1 MARGQDPAGCGRARL
16 SAAKQGG
23 EGDGS
28 EVTTHDAD
36 AFAAMAERLQ
46 GTNVS
51 PQTFLATDYL
61 NHFNEVVM
69 LLGMLGDM
77 PEMFEDV
84 AAWAPK
90 SYPDHFRDSSI
101 ADREIA
107 IEAYALAPERY
118 RRPFD
123 DTVAQA
129 DKVVAHAVALLGAA
143 IEAGDTERVAMIGAS
158 ASQILQKLIDV
169 ASGII
174 HGSEKGMSQ
183 AEIDLVIGE

>member
-1 MARGQDPAGCGRARL
+1 MSPEEMAKRL
-16 SAAKQGG
+16 
-23 EGDGS
+23 E
-28 EVTTHDAD
+28 
-36 AFAAMAERLQ
+36 
-46 GTNVS
+46 GTNIS

-90 SYPDHFRDSSI
+90 SYPDHFRDSSFSDRDLAI
-101 ADREIA
+101 AAYEIA
-107 IEAYALAPERY
+107 PARY

-123 DTVAQA
+123 DTIAQA
-129 DKVVAHAVALLGAA
+129 ERIVARSVAEIGLAIEGGETERVALLG
-143 IEAGDTERVAMIGAS
+143 ENAS
-158 ASQILQKLIDV
+158 RILQKLIDV

-183 AEIDLVIGE
+183 AEVDAFIGEP

>member
-1 MARGQDPAGCGRARL
+1 MAARL
-16 SAAKQGG
+16 
-23 EGDGS
+23 E
-28 EVTTHDAD
+28 
-36 AFAAMAERLQ
+36 

-69 LLGMLGDM
+69 LLGMLADM

-90 SYPDHFRDSSI
+90 SYVDHFRDSSI

-107 IEAYALAPERY
+107 VEAYALAPERY

-123 DTVAQA
+123 DTIAQAEKVVAQA
-129 DKVVAHAVALLGAA
+129 VALIGPA
-143 IEAGDTERVAMIGAS
+143 IEAEDSERVAAIGAS

-183 AEIDLVIGE
+183 AEIDIVIGDP

>member
-1 MARGQDPAGCGRARL
+1 MSPEEMAKRL
-16 SAAKQGG
+16 
-23 EGDGS
+23 E
-28 EVTTHDAD
+28 
-36 AFAAMAERLQ
+36 
-46 GTNVS
+46 GTNIS

-90 SYPDHFRDSSI
+90 SYPDHFRDSSFSDRDLAI
-101 ADREIA
+101 AAYEI
-107 IEAYALAPERY
+107 APERY

-123 DTVAQA
+123 DTIAQA
-129 DKVVAHAVALLGAA
+129 ERIVARSVAEIGRA
-143 IEAGDTERVAMIGAS
+143 IEAGEDERVAFLGENAS
-158 ASQILQKLIDV
+158 RILQKLIDV

-183 AEIDLVIGE
+183 AEVDAFIGEP

>member
-1 MARGQDPAGCGRARL
+1 MTGASAGGTMSAAEMAARL
-16 SAAKQGG
+16 
-23 EGDGS
+23 E
-28 EVTTHDAD
+28 
-36 AFAAMAERLQ
+36 
-46 GTNVS
+46 GTNIS

-90 SYPDHFRDSSI
+90 SYADHFRDSNFSDRDLAI
-101 ADREIA
+101 A
-107 IEAYALAPERY
+107 AYEMAPARY

-123 DTVAQA
+123 DTIAQA
-129 DKVVAHAVALLGAA
+129 ERVVARSVAEIGCAIDAGETGRAALLG
-143 IEAGDTERVAMIGAS
+143 ES
-158 ASQILQKLIDV
+158 ASRILQKLIDV

-183 AEIDLVIGE
+183 AEVDAFIGGP

>member
-1 MARGQDPAGCGRARL
+1 M
-16 SAAKQGG
+16 
-23 EGDGS
+23 
-28 EVTTHDAD
+28 TTIDAD
-36 AFAAMAERLQ
+36 AFAAMAARLE

-69 LLGMLGDM
+69 LLGMLADM

-90 SYPDHFRDSSI
+90 SYVDHFRDSSI
-101 ADREIA
+101 ADRDIA
-107 IEAYALAPERY
+107 VEAYALAPERY

-123 DTVAQA
+123 DTIVQA
-129 DKVVAHAVALLGAA
+129 EKVVAQAVALLGPA
-143 IEAGDTERVAMIGAS
+143 IEAGDSERIAMIGAS

-183 AEIDLVIGE
+183 AEIDMMIGDP

>member
-1 MARGQDPAGCGRARL
+1 MTAC
-16 SAAKQGG
+16 
-23 EGDGS
+23 E
-28 EVTTHDAD
+28 TD
-36 AFAAMAERLQ
+36 AFAAMAARLE

-69 LLGMLGDM
+69 LLGMLADM

-90 SYPDHFRDSSI
+90 SYVDHFRDSSI

-123 DTVAQA
+123 DTIAQAEKVVAQA
-129 DKVVAHAVALLGAA
+129 VALIAPA
-143 IEAGDTERVAMIGAS
+143 IEAGDSERIAMIGAS

-183 AEIDLVIGE
+183 AEIDMVIGDP

>member
-1 MARGQDPAGCGRARL
+1 MTAADP
-16 SAAKQGG
+16 
-23 EGDGS
+23 
-28 EVTTHDAD
+28 VT
-36 AFAAMAERLQ
+36 AMAKRLE

-84 AAWAPK
+84 AAWTPK
-90 SYPDHFRDSSI
+90 SYADHFRDSSI

-107 IEAYALAPERY
+107 VEAYALAPARF
-118 RRPFD
+118 RAPFD
-123 DTVAQA
+123 ATIAQA
-129 DKVVAHAVALLGAA
+129 DAVVARG
-143 IEAGDTERVAMIGAS
+143 VAMIGA
-158 ASQILQKLIDV
+158 ALEAGDAERAAFLGGQTAQILQRLIEV

-183 AEIDLVIGE
+183 AEIDIVLGEV

>member
-1 MARGQDPAGCGRARL
+1 M
-16 SAAKQGG
+16 SAA
-23 EGDGS
+23 E
-28 EVTTHDAD
+28 
-36 AFAAMAERLQ
+36 MAVRLE
-46 GTNVS
+46 GTNIS

-90 SYPDHFRDSSI
+90 SYADHFRDSSFS
-101 ADREIA
+101 DRELAIA
-107 IEAYALAPERY
+107 AYEMAPERY
-118 RRPFD
+118 RHPFD
-123 DTVAQA
+123 DTIAQA
-129 DKVVAHAVALLGAA
+129 ERVVARSVEEIGRAIDAGETERVALLG
-143 IEAGDTERVAMIGAS
+143 EGAS
-158 ASQILQKLIDV
+158 RILQKLIDV

-183 AEIDLVIGE
+183 AEVDAFIGDP

>member
-1 MARGQDPAGCGRARL
+1 
-16 SAAKQGG
+16 
-23 EGDGS
+23 
-28 EVTTHDAD
+28 VTAYDAD

-90 SYPDHFRDSSI
+90 PYPDHFRDSNI

-123 DTVAQA
+123 DTIAQA
-129 DKVVAHAVALLGAA
+129 ERVVAHAVAMIGPAL
-143 IEAGDTERVAMIGAS
+143 EAGDTERAAMVGAS

-183 AEIDLVIGE
+183 AEIDIVIGDP